1 MRMLSKQYRDEFVAL
16 NSMAVVGVSA
26 NRRKFGNAIYQ
37 ELKDRGKKVF
47 AVNPKSDTVD
57 GDPCYPNLTSLPEK
71 PEGVLLV
78 IPPAATLAVIREA
91 ASLGIE
97 RIWLQQGAESPEGEA
112 LCAELGLRV
121 VSSECIY
128 IHR

>member
-1 MRMLSKQYRDEFVAL
+1 MLSKQYLDEFVSL
-16 NSMAVVGVSA
+16 NSVAVVGVSA
-26 NRRKFGNAIYQ
+26 SRRKFGNAIYQ

-47 AVNPKSDTVD
+47 AINPKTDTVD

-71 PEGVLLV
+71 PEGALLV

-97 RIWLQQGAESPEGEA
+97 RIWLQQGAESSEGEA
-112 LCAELGLRV
+112 LCAELGLKL
-121 VSSECIY
+121 VSGECIFM
-128 IHR
+128 HG

>member
-1 MRMLSKQYRDEFVAL
+1 MLSKQYLDEFVAL
-16 NSMAVVGVSA
+16 NSIAVVGVSA

-47 AVNPKSDTVD
+47 AINPKTDTVD

-71 PEGVLLV
+71 PEGALLV

-97 RIWLQQGAESPEGEA
+97 RIWLQQGAESSEGEA
-112 LCAELGLRV
+112 LCAELGLKL
-121 VSSECIY
+121 VSGECIFM
-128 IHR
+128 HG

>member
-1 MRMLSKQYRDEFVAL
+1 MLSKQYLDEFVAL
-16 NSMAVVGVSA
+16 NSIAVVGVSA

-47 AVNPKSDTVD
+47 AVNPKTDTVD

-71 PEGVLLV
+71 PEGALLV

-97 RIWLQQGAESPEGEA
+97 RIWLQQGAESSEGEA
-112 LCAELGLRV
+112 LCAELGLKV
-121 VSSECIY
+121 VSGECIFM
-128 IHR
+128 HG

>member
-1 MRMLSKQYRDEFVAL
+1 
-16 NSMAVVGVSA
+16 MATPATPTSLPCPK
-26 NRRKFGNAIYQ
+26 NRNAIYQ

-47 AVNPKSDTVD
+47 AINPKTDTVD

-71 PEGVLLV
+71 PEGALLV

-97 RIWLQQGAESPEGEA
+97 RIWLQQGAESSEGEA
-112 LCAELGLRV
+112 LCAELGLKL
-121 VSSECIY
+121 VSGECIFM
-128 IHR
+128 HG

>member
-1 MRMLSKQYRDEFVAL
+1 MLSKQYLDEFVSL
-16 NSMAVVGVSA
+16 NSVAVVGVSA
-26 NRRKFGNAIYQ
+26 SRRKFGNAIYQ

-47 AVNPKSDTVD
+47 AINPKTDTVD

-71 PEGVLLV
+71 PEGALLV

-97 RIWLQQGAESPEGEA
+97 RIWLQQGAESSEGEA
-112 LCAELGLRV
+112 LCAELGLKV
-121 VSSECIY
+121 VSGECIFM
-128 IHR
+128 HG